1 MKILRIVLLLIIAS
15 TVPGIV
21 SSTMLRAQTPI
32 YRTST
37 MYDEPGSEG
46 REHPLDFE
54 RLRLTIKF
62 DANAGKVFGDVTEI
76 FTPVRARVDSIVLDA
91 INMTFSEV
99 YLGGKQ
105 VRYSVTDST
114 ITLYPAPALNYG
126 VRDSLRFVYT
136 CTPKKGLYFT
146 GWQDATNRTRKQ
158 IWSQGEDSD
167 NRYWIPMYDYPNDK
181 MITETIIT
189 FDSKYKVLSN
199 GNLLSSAKNTD
210 GTTTWH
216 YAMTK
221 PHVTYLIMIAIGNYA
236 IEERVTKRGIPVH
249 LWYYPEYPE
258 RIAPTYQYST
268 EMIDFMEE
276 LLGVQYPWETYAQVP
291 VQDFIFGA
299 MENTTATIFG
309 DFSLQDARGVLDRR
323 YLNTNVHELTH
334 QWFGDLI
341 TERNWKN
348 IWLHESFATFYPKL
362 FSRKFFGE
370 DMYEWMRRGEQN
382 QALAAGANDRLP
394 IVHDASGTTRRYP
407 KGSAVL
413 DMLRYVIGD
422 EDFDRTVAY
431 YLKKH
436 AYDIVHTDEFYLAF
450 HDACG
455 YTLDWFFREWLYHG
469 GEPKY
474 KVSYSDI
481 SDMKTSERST
491 VFTVEQTQY
500 VDELTPLFT
509 MPIVFEVYYKDGSK
523 QSVRQTISKQTEIV
537 RVPNP
542 GKKEIAFTL
551 FDPGSYILKALDFS
565 KSTSELME
573 QAQKAEHMID
583 RYDAISR
590 LRDDSTTSDDEIE
603 KVMATVYAK
612 EKFHAVKGKILERM
626 AGRSSE
632 TALAL
637 MRKGMKDADVDV
649 RKAAINAL
657 RRVPEALR
665 RDVEELLRDSS
676 YSVIESAFTKLCESF
691 PDKSLSYCSEI
702 EDVTGPAMR
711 VSIAMLEHR
720 ISKKNSAKDIDK
732 LVDYASNGFEFQTRQ
747 GAMNALKRL
756 NIVDERVVG
765 HAVQALLSTNNRLA
779 DVARGICEYW
789 MQQTKARRMFRE
801 FVNSKSWEPGQREVL
816 MRLVGDRAEPRRRR

>member
-1 MKILRIVLLLIIAS
+1 MKVIALALLACLCSMAS
-15 TVPGIV
+15 T
-21 SSTMLRAQTPI
+21 AQTPI

-46 REHPLDFE
+46 REHPVDFE
-54 RLRLTIKF
+54 RLILKVSF
-62 DANAGKVFGDVTEI
+62 NAVAGTVAGDVTQV
-76 FTPVRARVDSIVLDA
+76 FTPIRERVDSIVIDA
-91 INMTFSEV
+91 VRMDFKDVT
-99 YLGGKQ
+99 LGGTS
-105 VRYSVTDST
+105 VRFTATDSS
-114 ITLYPAPALNYG
+114 IIIYPDGRLRQG
-126 VRDSLRFVYT
+126 VRDSLRIVYA
-136 CTPKKGLYFT
+136 CTPRKGIYFT
-146 GWQDATNRTRKQ
+146 GWNDATNRTRKQ
-158 IWSQGEDSD
+158 IWTQGEDSD

-181 MITETIIT
+181 MITETVIT
-189 FDSKYKVLSN
+189 FDAAYKVLSN
-199 GNLLSSAKNTD
+199 GNLLSSRKNND
-210 GTTTWH
+210 GTMTWH

-221 PHVTYLIMIAIGNYA
+221 PHVTYLIMIAIGTYA
-236 IEERVTKRGIPVH
+236 VDERMTKRGIPVR

-258 RIAPTYQYST
+258 RVAPTYQYST

-276 LLGVQYPWETYAQVP
+276 LLGVPYPWETYAQVP

-413 DMLRYVIGD
+413 DMLRYVIG
-422 EDFDRTVAY
+422 EKDFDRTVAY

-436 AYDIVHTDEFYLAF
+436 AYDVVHTDEFYLAF
-450 HDACG
+450 QDACG
-455 YTLDWFFREWLYHG
+455 YTLDWFFSEWLYHG

-474 KVSYSDI
+474 KVTTADLT
-481 SDMKTSERST
+481 DAKTAERAT
-491 VFTVEQTQY
+491 YFTVEQKQY

-509 MPIVFEVYYKDGSK
+509 MPIVFEVHYKDGSMQK
-523 QSVRQTISKQTEIV
+523 VRQTVAKQTETV

-542 GKKEIAFTL
+542 TKSDIAYCL
-551 FDPGSYILKALDFS
+551 FDPGSYILKALDFP
-565 KSTSELME
+565 KSAAELME
-573 QAQKAEHMID
+573 QAKKAEHMID

-590 LRDDSTTSDDEIE
+590 LRDDSTSSDEEIE
-603 KVMATVYAK
+603 NVMASVFEK
-612 EKFHAVKGKILERM
+612 ETFHAVKGKILERM
-626 AGRSSE
+626 AGRNSA
-632 TALAL
+632 TATQL
-637 MRKGMKDADVDV
+637 MRKGLKDADVDV
-649 RKAAINAL
+649 RKAAINAM

-665 RDVEELLRDSS
+665 EEVEALLKDSS
-676 YSVIESAFTKLCESF
+676 YNVIETAFTKLAESF
-691 PDKSLSYCSEI
+691 PDRSLSYCSTI
-702 EDVTGPAMR
+702 ENVEGHAAR
-711 VSIAMLEHR
+711 VAIAMLEHR
-720 ISKKNSAKDIDK
+720 IAKRNASRDIDR
-732 LVDYASNGFEFQTRQ
+732 LIDYASNGFEFQTRQ
-747 GAMNALKRL
+747 NAMNALKRL
-756 NIVDERVVG
+756 NIVDERVVA

-779 DVARGICEYW
+779 GVVSGLCEYW
-789 MQQTKARRMFRE
+789 LQQTRAKRLFRDY
-801 FVNSKSWEPGQREVL
+801 VMGKQWEPWQRDIV
-816 MRLVGDRAEPRRRR
+816 MKLVGERSEPRRRR